1 MKATLIKRGN
11 EIIADY
17 KDRGVI
23 SNITLATKGNDKRCE
38 SVCPSRP
45 IANMVYDIVCGEIGE
60 ELDNI
65 QRSVLR
71 EDVVNELLYK
81 LPAER

>member
-1 MKATLIKRGN
+1 MKATLIKRGK

-17 KDRGVI
+17 KAHGVLT
-23 SNITLATKGNDKRCE
+23 NITLATKGNDDDE
-38 SVCPSRP
+38 FVCPSRP
-45 IANMVYDIVCGEIGE
+45 IANMVYDIVCDEIGE

-71 EDVVNELLYK
+71 EYVVNELLYT